1 MLKIKN
7 KKNKYEGIG
16 FVELIIAIG
25 VAGIALM
32 VLMTMSANSMREAI
46 RLERHDALTRLALDG
61 ALIVR
66 RHAEK
71 ANDLTR
77 RTEEERVYFGVE
89 VDLANVDP
97 CYEVDFDNEEIVFTE
112 VPYEGDLHK
121 YHELRT
127 KIVYDEE
134 NQYGDIYYVAYC
146 VDEVVADQ
154 FLKTYIGK
162 VVTGYV
168 ECKKCG
174 IEPYEHNI
182 IVSIKQQPSP

>member
-25 VAGIALM
+25 IAGIALM

-77 RTEEERVYFGVE
+77 RVEEDRVYFGSEGIE
-89 VDLANVDP
+89 VDPNLEP
-97 CYEVDFDNEEIVFTE
+97 CYEIDFDGEEVVFTE

-121 YHELRT
+121 YAELQT

-134 NQYGDIYYVAYC
+134 NKYGDIYYVAYC
-146 VDEVVADQ
+146 VDDVVVDP
-154 FLKTYIGK
+154 FIKTYIGK

-174 IEPYEHNI
+174 EKKCKNL
-182 IVSIKQQPSP
+182 VGKNKKSM